1 MHKVFA
7 VILTYNRKDLL
18 KRCLDAVYSQ
28 SQPCDCVIVID
39 NASNDGTEEML
50 SEGDYPG
57 LIVSVL
63 KDNIGASGGYNA
75 GLRLA
80 YQKGADFI
88 WAMDDD
94 VIPEMDAL
102 HYLVKADE
110 AIKKKDKKASF
121 LISKALTETGFATN
135 TPAISTLKN
144 RIGYRDWPDILEL
157 GMVAVQRSTF
167 VSILLPRAT
176 LAQYG
181 LPITAMFIWGEDT
194 EFTLRVT
201 RKTPGYLVGLS
212 KVNHL
217 RQEDGPISILTE
229 TNPARLQ
236 LYRYFIRNKIFVSR
250 KYYRFTFS
258 RYGMIS
264 EFFRALRLFCT
275 LLSKGK
281 FNKAGIIL
289 RGIFDSIWFFPEPE
303 AADTPNEKMKTT
315 MRLLEQHRTE
325 KADIDE
331 KNQAKVSLKMGP

>member
-1 MHKVFA
+1 MIKVFA

-18 KRCLDAVYSQ
+18 TRCLDAVYSQ
-28 SQPCDCVIVID
+28 TRPCDCVIVID
-39 NASNDGTEEML
+39 NASTDDTEKML
-50 SEGDYPG
+50 LKTEYPG

-94 VIPEMDAL
+94 VIPEKDAL
-102 HYLVKADE
+102 HHLMKADK
-110 AIKKKDKKASF
+110 ALKKKKSKAAF
-121 LISKALTETGFATN
+121 LISQALTETGLATN

-144 RIGYRDWPDILEL
+144 RIGYRNWPDMLEL

-167 VSILLPRAT
+167 VSILLPRAV

-194 EFTLRVT
+194 EFTLRIT
-201 RKTPGYLVGLS
+201 QKTPGYLVGLS

-229 TNPARLQ
+229 SNPGRLK
-236 LYRYFIRNKIFVSR
+236 LYRYFIRNKLFISR

-264 EFFRALRLFCT
+264 EFFRASRLFFT
-275 LLSKGK
+275 LLLKGEL
-281 FNKAGIIL
+281 NKSGIVL
-289 RGIFDSIWFFPEPE
+289 RGIIESIWFFPEPE
-303 AADTPNEKMKTT
+303 VADTPNEKMITT
-315 MRLLEQHRTE
+315 MRLVEHPPTE
-325 KADIDE
+325 KADE
-331 KNQAKVSLKMGP
+331 SHQGGVGLKVGS

>member
-7 VILTYNRKDLL
+7 VILTYNRKGLL

-28 SQPCDCVIVID
+28 SWPCDCVIIID
-39 NASNDGTEEML
+39 NASNDGTEKML

-94 VIPEMDAL
+94 VIPEKDAL
-102 HYLVKADE
+102 HYLMKADDE
-110 AIKKKDKKASF
+110 LKKKEKKAAF
-121 LISKALTETGFATN
+121 LISKALTETGLATN
-135 TPAISTLKN
+135 TPAVSTLKN
-144 RIGYRDWPDILEL
+144 RIGYQDWPDILEL

-176 LAQYG
+176 LAEYG

-201 RKTPGYLVGLS
+201 QKTPGYLVGLS

-229 TNPARLQ
+229 SNPGRLK
-236 LYRYFIRNKIFVSR
+236 LYRYFIRNKLFISR

-264 EFFRALRLFCT
+264 EFFRASRLFFT
-275 LLSKGK
+275 LLFKRR
-281 FNKAGIIL
+281 FNKAGIVL
-289 RGIFDSIWFFPEPE
+289 RGIIESIWFFPEPE
-303 AADTPNEKMKTT
+303 SADTPNEKMKTT
-315 MRLLEQHRTE
+315 MRLLEQHRKE
-325 KADIDE
+325 KADINEE
-331 KNQAKVSLKMGP
+331 KQGEISFRMGR

>member
-28 SQPCDCVIVID
+28 TRSCDRVIVID
-39 NASNDGTEEML
+39 NASNDGTQEML

-57 LIVSVL
+57 LMVNVL

-94 VIPEMDAL
+94 VIPEKDAL
-102 HYLVKADE
+102 HYLLSANE
-110 AIKKKDKKASF
+110 ALNEKGKKSAF
-121 LISKALTETGFATN
+121 LISKALTETGLVTN
-135 TPAISTLKN
+135 IPAISTMKN
-144 RIGYRDWPDILEL
+144 RIGYRCWSEILEL

-176 LAQYG
+176 LAQHG
-181 LPITAMFIWGEDT
+181 LPITAMFIWGEDS

-201 RKTPGYLVGLS
+201 QETPGYLVGMS
-212 KVNHL
+212 KVQHL

-229 TNPARLQ
+229 SNPARLE
-236 LYRYFIRNKIFVSR
+236 LYRYFIRNKLFIAR
-250 KYYRFTFS
+250 KYHHFTLY

-264 EFFRALRLFCT
+264 EFYRAFRLFST
-275 LLSKGK
+275 LLIKGK
-281 FNKAGIIL
+281 FNKAMIVM
-289 RGIFDSIWFFPEPE
+289 RGMLESLWFFPEPE
-303 AADTPNEKMKTT
+303 AADTPCEKIKTT
-315 MRLLEQHRTE
+315 MRLLDQKCTEQTGM
-325 KADIDE
+325 DE
-331 KNQAKVSLKMGP
+331 KKQDEIKLKVGP

>member
-1 MHKVFA
+1 MIKVFA

-18 KRCLDAVYSQ
+18 TRCLNAVYSQ
-28 SQPCDCVIVID
+28 TRPCDCVIVID
-39 NASNDGTEEML
+39 NASTDDTEKML
-50 SEGDYPG
+50 LKTEYPG

-94 VIPEMDAL
+94 VIPEKDAL
-102 HYLVKADE
+102 YHLMKADK
-110 AIKKKDKKASF
+110 ALKKKKSKAAF
-121 LISKALTETGFATN
+121 LISQALTETGLATN

-144 RIGYRDWPDILEL
+144 RIGYRNWPDMLEL

-167 VSILLPRAT
+167 VSILLPRAV

-194 EFTLRVT
+194 EYTLRIT
-201 RKTPGYLVGLS
+201 QKTPGYLVGLS

-229 TNPARLQ
+229 SNPGRLK
-236 LYRYFIRNKIFVSR
+236 LYRYFIRNKLFISR

-264 EFFRALRLFCT
+264 EFFRASRLFFT
-275 LLSKGK
+275 LLFKGE
-281 FNKAGIIL
+281 FNKSAIVL
-289 RGIFDSIWFFPEPE
+289 RGVIESIWFFPEPE
-303 AADTPNEKMKTT
+303 MADTPNGKMITT
-315 MRLLEQHRTE
+315 MRLVEHPYIE
-325 KADIDE
+325 KADGSHQGGVGVE
-331 KNQAKVSLKMGP
+331 VGS